1 MTEVRRTAMDLLARR
16 EHSRAE
22 IAEKLQR
29 KYPELV
35 QHFDEVLDQLE
46 EDGLLSDERFAEA
59 YVRYRRSRGFGP
71 LLIRQELR
79 GKGIDATLLEAVID
93 LRAEEWLDT
102 LRDLIARK
110 RRTLPS
116 DIEADPCRSELAR
129 EELST
134 DPSRARPASTEAKQT
149 AAKARQ
155 KLYRFCLSRGF
166 TSDQIARTMR

>member
-1 MTEVRRTAMDLLARR
+1 MTEVRRAAMDLLARR

-22 IAEKLQR
+22 VVAKLQQ
-29 KYPELV
+29 KFPELV

-46 EDGLLSDERFAEA
+46 QDGLLSDERFAEA

-110 RRTLPS
+110 RRTLPCGS
-116 DIEADPCRSELAR
+116 EPSSRSN
-129 EELST
+129 ST
-134 DPSRARPASTEAKQT
+134 QDQSRAGLAPTNSQDAEL
-149 AAKARQ
+149 KARQ
-155 KLYRFCLSRGF
+155 KLCRFCLSRGF
-166 TSDQIARTMR
+166 TSDQIARAMR

>member
-22 IAEKLQR
+22 IVTKLHQ
-29 KYPELV
+29 KYPELT

-46 EDGLLSDERFAEA
+46 QDGLLSDERFATA

-79 GKGIDATLLEAVID
+79 GKGIHASLLEAVID

-102 LRDLIARK
+102 LRDLITRK
-110 RRTLPS
+110 RRTISRDEPPFGS
-116 DIEADPCRSELAR
+116 EPCSRSESSL
-129 EELST
+129 
-134 DPSRARPASTEAKQT
+134 DQSRAGPARTNGRYAVV
-149 AAKARQ
+149 KARQ

-166 TSDQIARTMR
+166 TSDQIERAML

>member
-1 MTEVRRTAMDLLARR
+1 MTEVRRAAMDLLARS

-22 IAEKLQR
+22 AVAKLQQ
-29 KYPELV
+29 KFPELV

-46 EDGLLSDERFAEA
+46 QDGLLSDERFAEA

-79 GKGIDATLLEAVID
+79 GNGIDATLLEAVID

-110 RRTLPS
+110 RRTLPCGS
-116 DIEADPCRSELAR
+116 EPSSRSNSA
-129 EELST
+129 
-134 DPSRARPASTEAKQT
+134 Q
-149 AAKARQ
+149 
-155 KLYRFCLSRGF
+155 
-166 TSDQIARTMR
+166 DQ

>member
-1 MTEVRRTAMDLLARR
+1 MTEVRRAAMDLLARR

-22 IAEKLQR
+22 IVAKLQQ
-29 KYPELV
+29 KLPELV

-46 EDGLLSDERFAEA
+46 QDGLLSDERFAEA

-102 LRDLIARK
+102 LRDLMARK
-110 RRTLPS
+110 RRTLPCGS
-116 DIEADPCRSELAR
+116 EPSSRSN
-129 EELST
+129 ST
-134 DPSRARPASTEAKQT
+134 QDQSRARLAPTNSKDAEL
-149 AAKARQ
+149 KARQ

-166 TSDQIARTMR
+166 TSDQIARAMR